1 MIDRPFQLKLCR
13 RNTLDGKSYHSV
25 FKFRQEEGFP
35 MKDVVI
41 AGAARTPMGG
51 FQGMFDGVPAT
62 ELGGTAIRAA
72 MQQAGAETVD
82 EVLMGCVLPAGQ
94 GQAPA
99 RQAGFAAGLGEEV
112 PATTLN
118 KMCGSGMK
126 AAMIAFDQIALGH
139 TDTMIAGGMESMT
152 NAPYLL
158 PKMRGGARIGHGQV
172 VDHMFLDGLEDAY
185 DKGRLMGTFAEDCAE
200 TYQFSREAQDEY
212 ALRSLSNALAAQ
224 DSGAFDGEIAAVTV
238 QTRKGA
244 LVLETDEQPKSAR
257 PEKIPTL
264 KPAFRQDGT
273 VTAANSSSISDG
285 AAALVL
291 ASADAAEAKGL
302 TVRARVLGHASHA
315 QAPGLF
321 TTAPVPAAQKL
332 LDRLGWTK
340 DDVDLWEVNEAFA
353 VVPMAFMHEMGLPRD
368 KVNVNGGACA
378 LGHPIGASGARIMVT
393 LLNALEKR
401 DLKRGIAAIC
411 IGGGEGT
418 AIAIE
423 HV

>member
-1 MIDRPFQLKLCR
+1 M
-13 RNTLDGKSYHSV
+13 RN
-25 FKFRQEEGFP
+25 
-35 MKDVVI
+35 VVI

-51 FQGMFDGVPAT
+51 FQGMFDGVPAAQ
-62 ELGGTAIRAA
+62 LGGTAIRAA
-72 MQQAGAETVD
+72 LQDARLTTVD
-82 EVLMGCVLPAGQ
+82 ELLMGCVLPGGQ

-99 RQAGFAAGLGEEV
+99 RQAGFAGGLGDDV

-126 AAMIAFDQIALGH
+126 AAMMAFDQIALGH
-139 TDTMIAGGMESMT
+139 ADTMIAGGMESMS

-158 PKMRGGARIGHGQV
+158 PKMRGGARIGHQQV

-200 TYQFSREAQDEY
+200 AFQFTREDQDQY
-212 ALRSLSNALAAQ
+212 AIASLDNALEAERN
-224 DSGAFDGEIAAVTV
+224 GAFDGEITPVTV
-238 QTRKGA
+238 HARTGEEVFTR
-244 LVLETDEQPKSAR
+244 DEQPAKAR
-257 PEKIPTL
+257 PEKIPML
-264 KPAFRQDGT
+264 KPAFRKDGT

-291 ASADAAEAKGL
+291 AAQDTAEARGL
-302 TVRARVLGHASHA
+302 NIRARVLGHASHA
-315 QAPGLF
+315 HAPSQF
-321 TTAPVPAAQKL
+321 PTAPVPAARKL
-332 LDRLGWTK
+332 LDRLGWK
-340 DDVDLWEVNEAFA
+340 VSDVDLWEVNEAFA
-353 VVPMAFMHEMGLPRD
+353 VVPMAFMKELGIPRD
-368 KVNVNGGACA
+368 IVNVNGGACA

-401 DLKRGIAAIC
+401 GLKRGIAAIC

-423 HV
+423 RP

>member
-1 MIDRPFQLKLCR
+1 
-13 RNTLDGKSYHSV
+13 
-25 FKFRQEEGFP
+25 
-35 MKDVVI
+35 MKEVVI

-51 FQGMFDGVPAT
+51 FQGVFDGVEAAI
-62 ELGGTAIRAA
+62 LGGAAIRAA
-72 MQQAGAETVD
+72 LRDAGVDTVD

-99 RQAGFAAGLGEEV
+99 RQAGFAGGLGIEV

-126 AAMIAFDQIALGH
+126 AAMMAFDQIALGH
-139 TDTMIAGGMESMT
+139 ADTMIAGGMESMS

-158 PKMRGGARIGHGQV
+158 PQMRGGARIGHGQAK
-172 VDHMFLDGLEDAY
+172 DHMFLDGLEDAY

-200 TYQFSREAQDEY
+200 AFQFSREAQDQY
-212 ALRSLSNALAAQ
+212 ALASLSNALDAER
-224 DSGAFDGEIAAVTV
+224 SGAFKGEIAPVTLH
-238 QTRKGA
+238 TRNGE
-244 LVLETDEQPKSAR
+244 VIITVDEQPGKAR
-257 PEKIPTL
+257 PEKIPQL
-264 KPAFRQDGT
+264 KPAFRKDGT

-285 AAALVL
+285 AAALVI
-291 ASADAAEAKGL
+291 ASAEAAKAQGL
-302 TVRARVLGHASHA
+302 KVRARIVGHASHA
-315 QAPGLF
+315 QEPGLF

-332 LDRLGWTK
+332 LKRIGWDK

-353 VVPMAFMHEMGLPRD
+353 VVPMAFMHEMGLHRD
-368 KVNVNGGACA
+368 IVNVNGGACA

-401 DLKRGIAAIC
+401 GLKRGVAAIC

-423 HV
+423 RL

>member
-1 MIDRPFQLKLCR
+1 
-13 RNTLDGKSYHSV
+13 
-25 FKFRQEEGFP
+25 

-51 FQGMFDGVPAT
+51 FQGDFDGVEASL
-62 ELGGTAIRAA
+62 LGGTAIRAA
-72 MQQAGAETVD
+72 LADAKAETVN

-99 RQAGFAAGLGEEV
+99 RQAGFHAGLGEDV

-126 AAMIAFDQIALGH
+126 AAMIGFDQIALGD
-139 TDTMIAGGMESMT
+139 TDMMIAGGMESMST
-152 NAPYLL
+152 APYLL
-158 PKMRGGARIGHGQV
+158 PKMRGGARIGHAEV
-172 VDHMFLDGLEDAY
+172 IDHMFLDGLEDAY

-200 TYQFSREAQDEY
+200 KYQFTREAQDDY
-212 ALRSLSNALAAQ
+212 AIGSLEGALAAQ
-224 DSGAFDGEIAAVTV
+224 KSGAFENEIAPVTLT
-238 QTRKGA
+238 TRKGE
-244 LVLETDEQPKSAR
+244 VTISEDEQPAKAR
-257 PEKIPTL
+257 PDKIPHL
-264 KPAFRQDGT
+264 KPAFRKDGT
-273 VTAANSSSISDG
+273 VTPANASSISDG

-291 ASADAAEAKGL
+291 ASGDAAKANGL
-302 TVRARVLGHASHA
+302 TIRARILGHASHA
-315 QAPGLF
+315 QAPGWF

-332 LDRLGWTK
+332 LKKLGWSK

-401 DLKRGIAAIC
+401 GLKRGIAAIC

-423 HV
+423 RD

>member
-1 MIDRPFQLKLCR
+1 MR
-13 RNTLDGKSYHSV
+13 
-25 FKFRQEEGFP
+25 
-35 MKDVVI
+35 DVWI
-41 AGAARTPMGG
+41 TGASRTPMGG
-51 FQGMFDGVPAT
+51 FQGDFDMVFAA
-62 ELGGTAIRAA
+62 ELGGFAIRTALTD
-72 MQQAGAETVD
+72 AGVETAD
-82 EVLMGCVLPAGQ
+82 ELLMGCVLPAGQ

-99 RQAGFAAGLGEEV
+99 RQAGFNAGLGDDV

-126 AAMIAFDQIALGH
+126 AAMMAYDQIALGQS
-139 TDTMIAGGMESMT
+139 DTVIAGGMESMS
-152 NAPYLL
+152 NAPYML
-158 PKMRGGARIGHGQV
+158 PKMRGGARLGHGSV

-185 DKGRLMGTFAEDCAE
+185 DKGRLMGTFAEDCVE
-200 TYQFSREAQDEY
+200 KYQFTRQAQDEY
-212 ALRSLSNALAAQ
+212 ALGSLERALAAQ
-224 DSGAFDGEIAAVTV
+224 KTGAFEGEIAPVTV
-238 QTRKGA
+238 STRKGD
-244 LVLETDEQPKSAR
+244 LTISEDEQPGKAR
-257 PEKIPTL
+257 PEKIPHL
-264 KPAFRQDGT
+264 KPAFREAGT

-291 ASADAAEAKGL
+291 SSSASKAEHA
-302 TVRARVLGHASHA
+302 RARIIGHASHA
-315 QAPGLF
+315 HAPAWF

-332 LDRLGWTK
+332 LSRIGWNI

-353 VVPMAFMHEMGLPRD
+353 VVPMAFMQEMNLPRE

-401 DLKRGIAAIC
+401 NLKRGVAAIC

-423 HV
+423 RV

>member
-1 MIDRPFQLKLCR
+1 M
-13 RNTLDGKSYHSV
+13 N
-25 FKFRQEEGFP
+25 
-35 MKDVVI
+35 DVLI
-41 AGAARTPMGG
+41 AGASRTPMGG
-51 FQGMFDGVPAT
+51 FQGVFDGVPAA
-62 ELGGTAIRAA
+62 ELGGAAIRSALVAA
-72 MQQAGAETVD
+72 GDPKVD

-99 RQAGFAAGLGEEV
+99 RQAGFAAGLGEDV

-126 AAMIAFDQIALGH
+126 AAMIGYDQIALGQS
-139 TDTMIAGGMESMT
+139 DVVVVGGMESMS

-158 PKMRGGARIGHGQV
+158 PAMRGGARIGHGTT

-200 TYQFSREAQDEY
+200 AFQFTRSAQDEY
-212 ALRSLSNALAAQ
+212 ALTSLSNALAAEE
-224 DSGAFDGEIAAVTV
+224 SGAFGREIAAFTV
-238 QTRKGA
+238 KSRKG
-244 LVLETDEQPKSAR
+244 ETRIEQDEQPAKAR
-257 PEKIPTL
+257 PEKIPQL
-264 KPAFRQDGT
+264 KPAFRKDGT

-291 ASADAAEAKGL
+291 SSAEAVSAQKL
-302 TVRARVLGHASHA
+302 TARARVVGHASHA
-315 QAPGLF
+315 QAPSLF

-332 LDRLGWTK
+332 LTGIGWSK
-340 DDVDLWEVNEAFA
+340 EDVDLWEVNEAFA

-368 KVNVNGGACA
+368 KVNVHGGACA

-393 LLNALEKR
+393 LLNALEHHG
-401 DLKRGIAAIC
+401 LKRGVAAIC

-423 HV
+423 RV

>member
-1 MIDRPFQLKLCR
+1 
-13 RNTLDGKSYHSV
+13 
-25 FKFRQEEGFP
+25 
-35 MKDVVI
+35 MKDVIIV
-41 AGAARTPMGG
+41 GAARTPMGG
-51 FQGMFDGVPAT
+51 FQGALAPLTAA
-62 ELGGTAIRAA
+62 ELGGVAIKAA
-72 MQQAGAETVD
+72 MVGAGVDTVD

-99 RQAGFAAGLGEEV
+99 RQAGFAGGLGEGV

-126 AAMIAFDQIALGH
+126 AAMIAFDQIALGQS
-139 TDTMIAGGMESMT
+139 DMMIAGGMESMT

-158 PKMRGGARIGHGQV
+158 EKMRGGARLGHSNV
-172 VDHMFLDGLEDAY
+172 IDHMFLDGLEDAY

-200 TYQFSREAQDEY
+200 TYQFTRGVQDDY
-212 ALRSLSNALAAQ
+212 ALASLSRALAAQ
-224 DSGAFDGEIAAVTV
+224 ESGAFDGEIAEVEFK
-238 QTRKGA
+238 TRKGM
-244 LVLETDEQPKSAR
+244 VSVGVDEQPASAR
-257 PEKIPTL
+257 PDKIPQL
-264 KPAFRQDGT
+264 KPAFRDGGT

-291 ASADAAEAKGL
+291 ASQDVARTRGL
-302 TVRARVLGHASHA
+302 TIRAKIKGHASHA
-315 QAPGLF
+315 QAPNLF

-332 LDRLGWTK
+332 LDQIGWAK
-340 DDVDLWEVNEAFA
+340 EDVDLWEVNEAFA
-353 VVPMAFMHEMGLPRD
+353 VVPLAFMREMGLSHD
-368 KVNVNGGACA
+368 IVNVNGGACA

-423 HV
+423 RI